1 MKFTEE
7 RTYHCVKCNYE
18 LFSSLSKYEHD
29 TPWPAFA
36 TPLHEDSLSK
46 VPEENRPLALKFIFI
61 FSYVIDP
68 ILLLNLN
75 NLRQTM
81 PIFLRFV
88 FTFIYIFSLRES
100 VRISSSYI
108 KYNKGS

>member
-46 VPEENRPLALKFIFI
+46 VPEENRPLALKERKLQRRLEKRK
-61 FSYVIDP
+61 VIHHHNHHQIRLKIKSFLVMIYDP
-68 ILLLNLN
+68 RNF
-75 NLRQTM
+75 R
-81 PIFLRFV
+81 
-88 FTFIYIFSLRES
+88 
-100 VRISSSYI
+100 
-108 KYNKGS
+108 